1 MTESPQGTAPKPG
14 SNAPL
19 IIVLL
24 LVIGGAGAWYFV
36 GGAQYKMMEAEG
48 TVTYMDYA
56 KRSADLEMPDPK
68 GGTPMSVSGEI
79 GDDCVIT
86 VGGKAGSV
94 NDIRV
99 GDRVKVKA
107 KFEKRK
113 KADGSKEKHFTAVSV
128 EVLRQES

>member
-1 MTESPQGTAPKPG
+1 MTDTSQGTAPKPG

-24 LVIGGAGAWYFV
+24 LVVAGAGGWYYFS
-36 GGAQYKMMEAEG
+36 GPKFKMMEAEG
-48 TVTYMDYA
+48 TVTFMDYA
-56 KRSADLEMPDPK
+56 KRSADLDMPDPK

-79 GDDCVIT
+79 GDDCQVTI
-86 VGGKAGSV
+86 GGKPGSI

-113 KADGSKEKHFTAVSV
+113 KADGSKEKHFTAVTV
-128 EVLRQES
+128 EVLERDS